1 MRGAPDGSLL
11 AWSQKLSAVAE
22 KVALAEK
29 KPVAAAP
36 AVEADDAVDEPEV
49 RKEAKA
55 KPTAV
60 PKKAGNLASVVSD
73 WDADDE

>member
-1 MRGAPDGSLL
+1 MCSSDL
-11 AWSQKLSAVAE
+11 
-22 KVALAEK
+22 
-29 KPVAAAP
+29 
-36 AVEADDAVDEPEV
+36 VEAEEAVDEPEV